1 MCPTLY
7 LLIGGPDN
15 FRAGIINLVAA
26 HFDLVGVTHFEPTQ
40 RRLDQPITTLPDGS
54 VEFLFSVSCP
64 QVVPVETLN
73 RVTKAAIN
81 FHPGPPRYPGV
92 GSVTRA
98 LLDEA
103 ADFGVTAHR
112 MDEKPDTGE
121 ILAVESFHLG
131 EAPSNQDVTAQTYE
145 ALLTLVRRFIDAHIE
160 GPYKATRDIQWAG
173 APMTLMGYQDLL
185 FSPRLA
191 NVPVKQVREALPAGR
206 FYGGRDLLCE
216 GTALIGAG
224 SWLLGAWRAFER
236 GYVTPLFV
244 CATIGFILWSLY
256 EARTGWR
263 AGGGRHW
270 TRDHARLT
278 RVRDHIFGRDPL
290 LRAAYMNPGFVR
302 LIVSCPRWLRVG
314 AWIACAVLAAALAT

>member
-15 FRAGIINLVAA
+15 FRAGVITLVEA
-26 HFDLVGVTHFEPTQ
+26 HFELVGVTHFEPTQ
-40 RRLDQPITTLPDGS
+40 RHLERLTTALPDDG

-98 LLDEA
+98 LLDEVA
-103 ADFGVTAHR
+103 EFGVTAHR

-121 ILAVESFHLG
+121 ILAMESFHLG

-145 ALLTLVRRFIDAHIE
+145 ALLTLVRRFIDEHIDE
-160 GPYKATRDIQWAG
+160 PLEVKSDIQWG
-173 APMTLMGYQDLL
+173 GPPMTLVGYQDLL

-216 GTALIGAG
+216 GTAIMGAA

-244 CATIGFILWSLY
+244 CATIGFVLWSLY

-270 TRDHARLT
+270 TQDHARLA

-290 LRAAYMNPGFVR
+290 LGPTYMKPGLAR
-302 LIVSCPRWLRVG
+302 LIASCPSWLRVG
-314 AWIACAVLAAALAT
+314 VWTACAALATTLAL